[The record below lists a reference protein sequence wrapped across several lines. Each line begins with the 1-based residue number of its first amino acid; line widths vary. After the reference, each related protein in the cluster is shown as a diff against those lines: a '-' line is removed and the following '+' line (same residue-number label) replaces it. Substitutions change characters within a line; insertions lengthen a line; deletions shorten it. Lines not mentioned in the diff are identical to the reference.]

1 MSAHRHAK
9 ITILQP
15 THAGLKPTESSPVG
29 PHWGGGGSWKSG
41 DSTRDPVVG
50 FGGSMKRNEVEWG
63 LGPHRRTVAA
73 LGHPKSQHQQF
84 RGCSGGSRYMGIPQC
99 HTRGHRGN
107 GGCTQPSRAT
117 HRHTPPRTA
126 KHWHKQIY
134 TATPT
139 QRSAH
144 SQSHSNRLPHSH
156 AATHTYTATH
166 THTHT
171 HDSSETNRQTDRV
184 LHWSLTNLVRPYT
197 HQDPHTHTHTHTL
210 IPHMQTPP
218 MPRRVPLALTKPLP
232 PSIHTPG
239 AGSSSSRSLHATLA
253 SSMYL
258 RSHVKTTSATHPS

>member
-1 MSAHRHAK
+1 MNK
-9 ITILQP
+9 
-15 THAGLKPTESSPVG
+15 
-29 PHWGGGGSWKSG
+29 
-41 DSTRDPVVG
+41 
-50 FGGSMKRNEVEWG
+50 NEVEWG

-73 LGHPKSQHQQF
+73 LGHPRHQHQQF
-84 RGCSGGSRYMGIPQC
+84 RDCLDGSRYVGIPQC
-99 HTRGHRGN
+99 HRRGHRGN

-156 AATHTYTATH
+156 TH
-166 THTHT
+166 THT
-171 HDSSETNRQTDRV
+171 
-184 LHWSLTNLVRPYT
+184 P
-197 HQDPHTHTHTHTL
+197 
-210 IPHMQTPP
+210 IPHMQMPP
-218 MPRRVPLALTKPLP
+218 MPRRVPLASTKPLP